1 MPARTFLRFF
11 LVVGFSQITLS
22 ACATTEQQTAQSAPV
37 YYSDCGQ
44 ISLDGKD
51 GRNLTREELI
61 AAEEQALFDA
71 LDASSECNKKALN
84 AGQQAV
90 TAAGAASGNSGASVT
105 AKPLTGPDP
114 TK

>member
-71 LDASSECNKKALN
+71 LDDAGFALYSKELN
-84 AGQQAV
+84 PQWPNGIYELSLIKLAPAYWNERS
-90 TAAGAASGNSGASVT
+90 AAE
-105 AKPLTGPDP
+105 PGP
-114 TK
+114 